1 METRAH
7 HVLIGLFAVLVVLF
21 GLAFGVWLARAHSD
35 QEWNYYDIVF
45 NEAVTGLSKGGTVQY
60 NGIRLGDVT
69 QLRLDPDD
77 PRRVLARV
85 RLSGDTPLRKD
96 THAKLALTGVT
107 GVAIIQLSG
116 GSPGSPLLVG
126 HDGQVPV
133 IVADPSPFARLL
145 ANGED
150 LMTNISQAA
159 AKANELLSKDNVQR
173 VQNTLDHLD
182 KTTAVIADE
191 REDIRVL
198 IRQLVSVTRQADDTL
213 AESRALVHNASG
225 LIDTQGKAT
234 LESAQRAM
242 ASLERATASVD
253 RLLNDNADAINGGAA
268 SLGDLAPALRELR
281 DTLGSL
287 RSITRRL
294 DENPSG
300 YLLGREK
307 TREFTP

>member
-1 METRAH
+1 
-7 HVLIGLFAVLVVLF
+7 
-21 GLAFGVWLARAHSD
+21 
-35 QEWNYYDIVF
+35 
-45 NEAVTGLSKGGTVQY
+45 
-60 NGIRLGDVT
+60 
-69 QLRLDPDD
+69 
-77 PRRVLARV
+77 
-85 RLSGDTPLRKD
+85 
-96 THAKLALTGVT
+96 
-107 GVAIIQLSG
+107 
-116 GSPGSPLLVG
+116 
-126 HDGQVPV
+126 
-133 IVADPSPFARLL
+133 LL

-191 REDIRVL
+191 REDIRML
-198 IRQLVSVTRQADDTL
+198 IRQLVTVTRQADDTL
-213 AESRALVHNASG
+213 AESRALVHNANG

-268 SLGDLAPALRELR
+268 SLGDLAPALHELR

>member
-69 QLRLDPDD
+69 QLRLDPED

-116 GSPGSPLLVG
+116 GSPGSPLMVG

-191 REDIRVL
+191 REDIRML
-198 IRQLVSVTRQADDTL
+198 IRQLVTVTRQADDTL
-213 AESRALVHNASG
+213 AESRALVHNANG

-268 SLGDLAPALRELR
+268 SLGDLAPTLHELR

>member
-69 QLRLDPDD
+69 QLRLDPED

-116 GSPGSPLLVG
+116 GSPGSPLMVG

-213 AESRALVHNASG
+213 AESRALVHNANG

-268 SLGDLAPALRELR
+268 SLGDLAPALHELR

>member
-21 GLAFGVWLARAHSD
+21 GLAFGVWLAKAHSD

-45 NEAVTGLSKGGTVQY
+45 NEAVTGLSKGGAVQY

-69 QLRLDPDD
+69 QLRLDPED

-85 RLSGDTPLRKD
+85 RLTGDTPLRKD
-96 THAKLALTGVT
+96 THAKLAVTGVT

-126 HDGQVPV
+126 HDGEVPV
-133 IVADPSPFARLL
+133 IMADPSPLARLL
-145 ANGED
+145 AGGED
-150 LMTNISQAA
+150 LITNISQAA
-159 AKANELLSKDNVQR
+159 AQAKDLLSKDNVQR
-173 VQNTLDHLD
+173 IERTLDHLD

-191 REDIRVL
+191 REDIRSL
-198 IRQLVSVTRQADDTL
+198 IRQLNTTTQEASATL
-213 AESRALVHNASG
+213 AESRTLVHNANG
-225 LIDTQGKAT
+225 LVEGQGKAT

-242 ASLERATASVD
+242 ASLEHSMASVD

-300 YLLGREK
+300 YLFGREK
-307 TREFTP
+307 TKEFTP

>member
-69 QLRLDPDD
+69 QLRLDPED

-116 GSPGSPLLVG
+116 GSPGSPLMVG

-173 VQNTLDHLD
+173 VQNTLDHID

-213 AESRALVHNASG
+213 AESRALVHNANG

-268 SLGDLAPALRELR
+268 SLGDLAPALHELR